1 MTLLE
6 YADSID
12 KEIWKMNPE
21 GTSQLISLFP
31 QKTTGKTDLSVPISK
46 DISISASPLV
56 QKITTLMS
64 GYRFSLKNYSS
75 IGENG

>member
-1 MTLLE
+1 MVLLE

-31 QKTTGKTDLSVPISK
+31 QKNWLYQYMINLNECQ
-46 DISISASPLV
+46 I
-56 QKITTLMS
+56 
-64 GYRFSLKNYSS
+64 
-75 IGENG
+75 